1 MAKTATDIITRAL
14 TLVDERVTDLLDA
27 ASTEMSL
34 TDMAA
39 EILPEVARSLVKE
52 LPYDLKRL
60 LAKSDPAALV
70 ADTLA
75 NGEIQT
81 NYTKK
86 KVSFVEPTDFW
97 ELISLRLTVWSRP
110 VTTYIFVDSPEYNI
124 QNNPFTR
131 AGKQNPVV
139 AISKTSTGVTGRI
152 ECFST
157 HLTDVQTVADFQYI
171 SFSNVPDDDG
181 NDWPDE
187 LFDKIT
193 RALASELNVIKGR
206 LQEGAIQGDEA
217 MKSIQQHE

>member
-1 MAKTATDIITRAL
+1 MAKTATDIIKRAL
-14 TLVDERVTDLLDA
+14 TLVDERVTDILDA

-60 LAKSDPAALV
+60 LAKANPAALV
-70 ADTLA
+70 IDALT
-75 NGEIQT
+75 NGEVQT
-81 NYTKK
+81 SHTKK

-97 ELISLRLTVWSRP
+97 ELISLRLTVWAKP
-110 VTTYIFVDSPEYNI
+110 VTTYIFVDSAEYSI

-157 HLTDVQTVADFQYI
+157 HLTDVQTVADFQYV
-171 SFSNVPDDDG
+171 SFSNVPDNVG
-181 NDWPDE
+181 NNWPDE

-206 LQEGAIQGDEA
+206 LQEGEIQGQET
-217 MKSIQQHE
+217 MKSIEKHE

>member
-1 MAKTATDIITRAL
+1 MAKTATDIINRAL
-14 TLVDERVTDLLDA
+14 TLIDERVTDLLDA
-27 ASTEMSL
+27 ATTEMSL

-60 LAKSDPAALV
+60 LAKPAPAALV
-70 ADTLA
+70 VDALA

-81 NYTKK
+81 NHTKK
-86 KVSFVEPTDFW
+86 KVSFTAPSDFL
-97 ELISLRLTVWSRP
+97 ELVLLRLTVWAKP
-110 VTTYIFVDSPEYNI
+110 VTNYIYIDSPEYAI
-124 QNNPFTR
+124 QNNPFSR

-139 AISKTSTGVTGRI
+139 AISNTSANSTARI

-157 HLTDVQTVADFQYI
+157 HLTDVQTVANFQYV
-171 SFSNVPDDDG
+171 SFNNVPDNSG
-181 NDWPDE
+181 NGWPDE

-206 LQEGAIQGDEA
+206 LQEGEIQGQET
-217 MKSIQQHE
+217 MKSIEQHE